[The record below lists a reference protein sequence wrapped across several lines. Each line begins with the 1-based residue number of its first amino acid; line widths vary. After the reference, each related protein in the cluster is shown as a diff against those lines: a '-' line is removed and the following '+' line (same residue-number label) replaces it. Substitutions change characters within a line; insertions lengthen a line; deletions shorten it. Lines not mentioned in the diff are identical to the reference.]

1 MLTVSKIEESLSLS
15 KPVELYLFEH
25 GQSRHAYTTGSKD
38 YLHTD
43 GQIYKP
49 LPISRSGIT
58 QTGDDNKSPIKVK
71 LPGDSPVPML
81 FLTHLPQDH
90 VTLRVFRVNHHSR
103 EQYAFNPDLDTLP
116 AGQVVSIFSGE
127 VIQSTW
133 DNTIAELTCAPY
145 SALQRRQML
154 RTGYQSQCNHAVYDE
169 LCGLKIGDFQE
180 TVTVTSISNNGK
192 TLLVD
197 SKAHPDAYYK
207 AGLAT
212 LDGSN
217 YRSIT
222 SVLGLEVNLLSPFD
236 GIKVGD
242 QIDLS
247 KGCDGS
253 SAACH
258 SFGNF
263 LNFLGCLDIPTEN
276 PFT

>member
-15 KPVELYLFEH
+15 KPIELYLFEH
-25 GQSRHAYTTGSKD
+25 GQNKFAYTTGSKQ

-43 GQIYKP
+43 GQIYRP

-58 QTGDDNKSPIKVK
+58 QTGDDNKSALKVK
-71 LPGDSPVPML
+71 LPGDSPVPLL

-90 VTLRVFRVNHHSR
+90 VTLKVFRVNHHLR
-103 EQYAFNPDLDTLP
+103 EQFLTSEDIVAESTPSF
-116 AGQVVSIFSGE
+116 VSIFSGE

-133 DNTIAELTCAPY
+133 DNTTAELTCAPY

-154 RTGYQSQCNHAVYDE
+154 RTGYQAQCNHSVYDE
-169 LCGLKIGDFQE
+169 LCGLKIGDHQE
-180 TVTVTSISNNGK
+180 TVTITAIQNQGK
-192 TLLVD
+192 TLVID
-197 SKAHPDAYYK
+197 SKAHPDDYYR

-217 YRSIT
+217 YRS
-222 SVLGLEVNLLSPFD
+222 VLGVTGLEVHLLSPFD
-236 GIKVGD
+236 GIKIGD
-242 QIDLS
+242 RIDLA

-253 SAACH
+253 SSACH

-263 LNFLGCLDIPTEN
+263 SNFLGFLDIPTEN